1 MQNSLD
7 KMAETK
13 NGNSTSKKF
22 LFVSHIALAGDL
34 AWTLKNEGHRVRF
47 WIEDRDSKDIYDG
60 FVEKVD
66 DWKEHADWADV
77 IVFDDDKGFGQEEM
91 KTVGISVLPQWM
103 FTGFDDAI
111 EFIKKNPD
119 RYVMKPSGK
128 AQDEKTL
135 LFVGKEDDGKDLIQV
150 LEHYKKTW
158 AKVIKIFQLQK
169 HVSGVEVAVGAFF
182 NGKEFIITIN
192 INFEHKSVF
201 PGEFFCP

>member
-77 IVFDDDKGFGQEEM
+77 IVFDDIEGFGKEASRLRKQGKLVVGGTEYTDKLEDDKGFGQEEI

-128 AQDEKTL
+128 AQD
-135 LFVGKEDDGKDLIQV
+135 
-150 LEHYKKTW
+150 
-158 AKVIKIFQLQK
+158 
-169 HVSGVEVAVGAFF
+169 
-182 NGKEFIITIN
+182 
-192 INFEHKSVF
+192 
-201 PGEFFCP
+201 